1 MTLIQ
6 ALTASMPVLAVL
18 LFLVILRLPANRAM
32 LLALIITS
40 LMAWWIWEVPS
51 QYIGASVI
59 EGWIIALGITIIV
72 FGAIV
77 LLRTLEASGAIDVI
91 RAAFTKVSP
100 DRRVQA
106 IIIAWLFGSFL
117 EGASGFGTPA
127 AIAAPLLLAL
137 GFPPLAAVVIALIAD
152 SSAVSFGA
160 VGTPVLV
167 GIAQGLPST
176 SYDFVVDVAIRT
188 VSIDIFVG
196 SFLPLLMICIL
207 TRYFGH
213 SRSFKDG
220 LRLWP
225 FALFGGLAF
234 TLPAYFVAV
243 LFGPEFPSIFGGVI
257 GLVIVITAVKLGF
270 LQAKTPWDF
279 TPPQSADVCNGE
291 VKNSNNTENDK
302 TILLG
307 QNNLSISLFVAWLPY
322 LCVAALLIL
331 TRLTSLPFKSWLNG
345 LSINFTNIL
354 GTEISASVQPLYLPG
369 TLFAA
374 VAILTVFL
382 HKLPIQRAF
391 GVWKSSAASL
401 MPTIVALGASVP
413 MVRIFINSG
422 VNEAGLT
429 SMPLELANLAVSTF
443 NNAWPF
449 VAPFVGALGS
459 FIAGSATFSNMMF
472 ASLQQSAA
480 LQTSSDP
487 VTILALQMLGANAG
501 NMICVVNVVAAA
513 SVVNLV
519 GKEGQIIRMTIG
531 PMLAYV
537 LLSGTVASLFFL

>member
-18 LFLVILRLPANRAM
+18 LFLVIMRLPANRAM

-51 QYIGASVI
+51 HYIGASVI
-59 EGWIIALGITIIV
+59 EGWIIALGIAIIV

-167 GIAQGLPST
+167 GIAQGLPDAS
-176 SYDFVVDVAIRT
+176 SAFVIDVAIRT

-213 SRSFKDG
+213 TRSFKDG

-225 FALFGGLAF
+225 FALFGGVAF
-234 TLPAYFVAV
+234 TLPAYGVAV

-257 GLVIVITAVKLGF
+257 GLAIVITAVKVGF

-279 TPPQSADVCNGE
+279 APQQSADASNVEINYDHIESGE
-291 VKNSNNTENDK
+291 HTLPVQKASN
-302 TILLG
+302 
-307 QNNLSISLFVAWLPY
+307 ISLFIAWLPY
-322 LCVAALLIL
+322 LFVAALLIL
-331 TRLTSLPFKSWLNG
+331 TRLTTLPFKAWLTSI
-345 LSINFTNIL
+345 SINVNDIL
-354 GTEISASVQPLYLPG
+354 DTGISASLQPLYLPG
-369 TLFAA
+369 TLFAT
-374 VAILTVFL
+374 VAILSVFL
-382 HKLPIQRAF
+382 HKLPVKKAL

-401 MPTIVALGASVP
+401 LPTIVALGASVP

-422 VNEAGLT
+422 VNQAGLS
-429 SMPLELANLAVSTF
+429 SMPLELANLAVATF
-443 NNAWPF
+443 DNAWPF

-537 LLSGTVASLFFL
+537 LLSGAVASLFFL